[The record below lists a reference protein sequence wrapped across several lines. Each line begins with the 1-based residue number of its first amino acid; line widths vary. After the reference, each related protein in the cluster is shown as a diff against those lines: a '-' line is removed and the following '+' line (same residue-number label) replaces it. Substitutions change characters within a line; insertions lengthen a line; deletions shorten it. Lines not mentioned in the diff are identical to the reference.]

1 MYLRAVWEKSAFLTF
16 PNKEWL
22 EHGNHQDL
30 TEKEQWRII
39 KQEEV
44 IKCSTKP
51 HNLICEGTQF
61 LMLSAVLFSSTQH
74 HEPRGLSH
82 PYSRQAAGLSATR
95 MSLLKNGSPCAAN
108 KGIDWLE

>member
-44 IKCSTKP
+44 
-51 HNLICEGTQF
+51 Q
-61 LMLSAVLFSSTQH
+61 
-74 HEPRGLSH
+74 
-82 PYSRQAAGLSATR
+82 
-95 MSLLKNGSPCAAN
+95 LLNQES
-108 KGIDWLE
+108 